1 VTRGGGILPPCPS
14 FSYAR
19 AIGRIFF
26 PIMNQ
31 SFQYH
36 RLVLGYHGCDQ
47 SVADR
52 VLAGEDMLKKS
63 EKHYDWLGSGIY
75 FWEHG
80 PERAMDWAIE
90 QKQRGKITSPAVVG
104 AVIHLGNCF
113 DFMDVR
119 YTRVLKDAYPQFE
132 DYCKRNGKE
141 LPVNES
147 SSDHDVDLLLRKL
160 DCSMINW
167 LCQFME
173 SEQIG
178 KFDSVRGMFREATPA
193 FPGSSIH
200 LKSHIQLA
208 IRNSACILGYFR
220 PH

>member
-1 VTRGGGILPPCPS
+1 
-14 FSYAR
+14 
-19 AIGRIFF
+19 
-26 PIMNQ
+26 MNQ

-63 EKHYDWLGSGIY
+63 EKQYDWLGSGIY

-90 QKQRGKITSPAVVG
+90 QKKRGKIKTPAVLG

-113 DFMDVR
+113 DFMDIR
-119 YTRVLKDAYPQFE
+119 YTRILMDAFPAFKKYCE
-132 DYCKRNGKE
+132 DMGAE
-141 LPVNES
+141 FPANEATNDQ
-147 SSDHDVDLLLRKL
+147 DHDLLLRKL

-167 LCQFME
+167 LCDVMQEDQWMP
-173 SEQIG
+173 
-178 KFDSVRGMFREATPA
+178 FDSVRGMFQEADPS
-193 FPGSSIH
+193 FPGSSIR

-208 IRNSACILGYFR
+208 IRNPACVLGYFR
-220 PH
+220 PLYGHEK

>member
-1 VTRGGGILPPCPS
+1 
-14 FSYAR
+14 
-19 AIGRIFF
+19 
-26 PIMNQ
+26 MNQ

>member
-1 VTRGGGILPPCPS
+1 
-14 FSYAR
+14 
-19 AIGRIFF
+19 
-26 PIMNQ
+26 MNQ

-119 YTRVLKDAYPQFE
+119 YTRILKEAFPTFKKHCE
-132 DYCKRNGKE
+132 RRGSE
-141 LPVNES
+141 LPVNEAT
-147 SSDHDVDLLLRKL
+147 HDQDNDLLLRKL

-167 LCQFME
+167 LCDIMQNDQ
-173 SEQIG
+173 S
-178 KFDSVRGMFREATPA
+178 KPFDSVRGMFQESDAS
-193 FPGSSIH
+193 FPGSSIR

-208 IRNSACILGYFR
+208 IRNPACILGYFR
-220 PH
+220 PS

>member
-1 VTRGGGILPPCPS
+1 
-14 FSYAR
+14 
-19 AIGRIFF
+19 
-26 PIMNQ
+26 
-31 SFQYH
+31 
-36 RLVLGYHGCDQ
+36 
-47 SVADR
+47 VADR

-147 SSDHDVDLLLRKL
+147 SSDNDVDLLLRKL

>member
-1 VTRGGGILPPCPS
+1 
-14 FSYAR
+14 
-19 AIGRIFF
+19 
-26 PIMNQ
+26 MNQ

-52 VLAGEDMLKKS
+52 VLAGEDVLKKS

-90 QKQRGKITSPAVVG
+90 QKKRGKIMTPAVLG

-113 DFMDVR
+113 DFMDIR
-119 YTRVLKDAYPQFE
+119 FTRILKEAFPTFKKNFE
-132 DYCKRNGKE
+132 DMDAE
-141 LPVNES
+141 LPVNEATNDQ
-147 SSDHDVDLLLRKL
+147 DHDLLLRKL

-167 LCQFME
+167 LCDVMQE
-173 SEQIG
+173 DQSNP
-178 KFDSVRGMFREATPA
+178 FDSVRGMFQEADA
-193 FPGSSIH
+193 SFPGSSIR

-208 IRNSACILGYFR
+208 IRNPTCVLGYFR
-220 PH
+220 PSFGYEISVGTKYY

>member
-1 VTRGGGILPPCPS
+1 MPCLP
-14 FSYAR
+14 YAR
-19 AIGRIFF
+19 AIGRICI
-26 PIMNQ
+26 PIMNH

-52 VLAGEDMLKKS
+52 VLAGETQLQKS

-90 QKQRGKITSPAVVG
+90 NKKRGKIKTPAVLG

-119 YTRVLKDAYPQFE
+119 YTRVLQDAYPQFKQ
-132 DYCKRNGKE
+132 YCRDDGIE
-141 LPVNES
+141 LPVNEAR
-147 SSDHDVDLLLRKL
+147 SDHDDDLLLRKL

-167 LCQFME
+167 LCKFVE
-173 SEQIG
+173 SEEMG
-178 KFDSVRGMFREATPA
+178 HFDSVRGMFREAKPA

-220 PH
+220 PA

>member
-1 VTRGGGILPPCPS
+1 
-14 FSYAR
+14 
-19 AIGRIFF
+19 
-26 PIMNQ
+26 MNQ

-36 RLVLGYHGCDQ
+36 RLVLGYHGCDK

-52 VLAGEDMLKKS
+52 VIYGKDTLKKS
-63 EKHYDWLGSGIY
+63 EKQYDWLGSGIY

-80 PERAMDWAIE
+80 PERALDWAKE
-90 QKQRGKITSPAVVG
+90 QKARGKIKTPAVLG

-119 YTRVLKDAYPQFE
+119 YTRVLNEAFPALKKYFE
-132 DYCKRNGKE
+132 DMGAE
-141 LPVNES
+141 LPANEATNDK
-147 SSDHDVDLLLRKL
+147 DHDLLLRKL

-167 LCQFME
+167 LCDLMQNDQ
-173 SEQIG
+173 SNR
-178 KFDSVRGMFREATPA
+178 FDSVRGLFQESDPA
-193 FPGSSIH
+193 FAGSSIR

-220 PH
+220 PTSTP